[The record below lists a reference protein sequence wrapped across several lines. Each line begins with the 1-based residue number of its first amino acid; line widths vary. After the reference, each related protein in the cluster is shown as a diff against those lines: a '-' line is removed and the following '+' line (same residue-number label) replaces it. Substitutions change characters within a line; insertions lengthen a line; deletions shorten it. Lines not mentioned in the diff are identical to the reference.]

1 MQPQAYNRAT
11 DFTDRTG
18 DDTDNSAINFELDA
32 AALSINEIR
41 DNLGLIQ
48 RDDGQLVNGIVTAD
62 SLNSSAFDAIQS
74 SVNTATNQAQIAADS
89 ANTAAISANSARDSA
104 IIAKNSAESARD
116 TSLAN
121 ANNAAS
127 SAIVASNKA
136 AEVNDIANSPEIV
149 ALGNDLS
156 GLPYSV
162 DYGDLSPAT
171 NPAGATGII
180 STVYSNIDNIAS
192 VAENIVAING
202 ANAAAAAAAISES
215 SAAASETI
223 ASAKATESS
232 ASATLAQDWAIKTTG
247 AVSGTEYS
255 AKKHAQ
261 DAATSSASATAS
273 AFTAT
278 TKASDSL
285 AAANAAAAAQVA
297 AESARDVTFAAYD
310 NFDDRYLGNK
320 SSDPT
325 VDNDGNPLIAGAL
338 YFNTVSGVMKVYSGT
353 VWGAA
358 YVSATGVL
366 LIANNL
372 SDITNAAVARAN
384 LGLLALA
391 IKNTV
396 GTADIDNASITAAK
410 LAASI
415 DLGALP

>member
-18 DDTDNSAINFELDA
+18 DDTDNSAINLELDA
-32 AALSINEIR
+32 AAISINEIR
-41 DNLGLIQ
+41 DNLELIQ
-48 RDDGQLVNGIVTAD
+48 RDDGQLVNGIVTGD
-62 SLNSSAFDAIQS
+62 SLDSSAYAAIS
-74 SVNTATNQAQIAADS
+74 ATVNAAVDEAQTAADS
-89 ANTAAISANSARDSA
+89 ANIAATSANSARDSA
-104 IIAKNSAESARD
+104 ILAKNSAESARD
-116 TSLAN
+116 TSLSN

-156 GLPYSV
+156 GMPYSV
-162 DYGDLSPAT
+162 DYGDLTPAT

-180 STVYSNIDNIAS
+180 GTVYNNTDNIAT
-192 VAENIVAING
+192 VAENIIAVNG
-202 ANAAAAAAAISES
+202 ASANAASAAISAS
-215 SAAASETI
+215 AAAASEAI
-223 ASAKATESS
+223 AITKASESNVS
-232 ASATLAQDWAIKTTG
+232 SILAQDWAIKTTG

-261 DAATSSASATAS
+261 DAAISAASATAS
-273 AFTAT
+273 VSTAT

-297 AESARDVTFAAYD
+297 AESARDATFAAYD

-372 SDITNAAVARAN
+372 SDITNAVLARAN
-384 LGLLALA
+384 LGLQALA
-391 IKNTV
+391 IKSTV